1 MRNNKFNKFNKR
13 VGKNSGSFCFKRKA
27 KNGQQD

>member
-1 MRNNKFNKFNKR
+1 MRSNKFNKFNKR

-27 KNGQQD
+27 KYEQ